1 MFSKFNESLKF
12 INFEKKSA
20 DFKKKI
26 VKKFNDD
33 AITSDLNQ
41 IKRASERLF
50 TVNNSD
56 FNNEFNNEFKLITL
70 SIC

>member
-1 MFSKFNESLKF
+1 MFSKFNEFSKF
-12 INFEKKSA
+12 VNFEKKFVN
-20 DFKKKI
+20 FKKKI

-33 AITSDLNQ
+33 AITSDSSQ

-50 TVNNSD
+50 TVNNSNSD
-56 FNNEFNNEFKLITL
+56 NESDDEFKLIIF